1 MNSPTAEQQRRD
13 ANSRAEE
20 ILEVVRRELAEVPAA
35 DLEIVKD
42 AAALGS
48 KMVALVPR
56 STGGP
61 VGRIIGPVYSTSA
74 LTTMWGIT
82 RQAVSKRAFEGHLF
96 ALNVQRR
103 NLFPAF
109 QFDGKRVREDVLHIV
124 SLLRPSADPFNI
136 AQWLRTPLTEA
147 EGRTPLELLDAGEG
161 PQVENLA
168 KRNAARWSA

>member
-61 VGRIIGPVYSTSA
+61 VGRIIGPCT
-74 LTTMWGIT
+74 L
-82 RQAVSKRAFEGHLF
+82 RAH
-96 ALNVQRR
+96 
-103 NLFPAF
+103 
-109 QFDGKRVREDVLHIV
+109 
-124 SLLRPSADPFNI
+124 
-136 AQWLRTPLTEA
+136 
-147 EGRTPLELLDAGEG
+147 
-161 PQVENLA
+161 
-168 KRNAARWSA
+168 